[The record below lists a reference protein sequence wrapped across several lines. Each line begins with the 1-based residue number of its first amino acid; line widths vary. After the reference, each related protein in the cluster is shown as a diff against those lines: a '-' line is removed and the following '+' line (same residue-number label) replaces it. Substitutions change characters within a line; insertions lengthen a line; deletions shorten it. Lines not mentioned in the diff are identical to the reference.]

1 MAVKNATH
9 LLDDFRAAG
18 IAVEVTHRSKRRLFG
33 LSGLA
38 SLRDV
43 VRPPYRPEPGR
54 GRGRPRLTPPA
65 ESVLPLLP
73 PAPLTPIDRRPFDRS
88 GAPATAA
95 GGGGSRSARG
105 RHGPP
110 CGRHRRPWPS
120 PLSQACRPVAA
131 ASSGVAGRGGCSEDL
146 FGLPTAPSW
155 SKSGATSHWCRSS
168 AWRAAARMT
177 PRSMMRSAPSSAG
190 ENPRRRRGARDRSP
204 GRRPRPGGGRP
215 RAGRGA
221 GRPATAD
228 GRRAPGR
235 AGRAP
240 RRPAPGRRPAPDPG
254 LFFPVPAAA
263 ARRASLSTPGGPPR
277 VGRRRE
283 ARPCAVGREGEIHGG
298 CRWLAPRRCA
308 GREHARCP
316 IAVPRQISVGGWGMG
331 TKQPNAPPCRRRRTA
346 TLVARREL
354 NGRHTSSTPVNR

>member
-1 MAVKNATH
+1 MSIYRAQRPASPVTARRKRLAYA
-9 LLDDFRAAG
+9 FR
-18 IAVEVTHRSKRRLFG
+18 RR
-33 LSGLA
+33 A
-38 SLRDV
+38 
-43 VRPPYRPEPGR
+43 PP
-54 GRGRPRLTPPA
+54 
-65 ESVLPLLP
+65 PLL
-73 PAPLTPIDRRPFDRS
+73 
-88 GAPATAA
+88 
-95 GGGGSRSARG
+95 
-105 RHGPP
+105 
-110 CGRHRRPWPS
+110 PWPS
-120 PLSQACRPVAA
+120 PLSHVCSPVAA
-131 ASSGVAGRGGCSEDL
+131 ASSGVVPDAAASARTCSACR
-146 FGLPTAPSW
+146 TAPSW

-168 AWRAAARMT
+168 AWRAAARCSGSIAW
-177 PRSMMRSAPSSAG
+177 P
-190 ENPRRRRGARDRSP
+190 
-204 GRRPRPGGGRP
+204 RPRPGGGPP

-221 GRPATAD
+221 GRPAKAD

-240 RRPAPGRRPAPDPG
+240 RRPAPDPG
-254 LFFPVPAAA
+254 LFFPVPATAV
-263 ARRASLSTPGGPPR
+263 RRASLSTPGGPPR

-331 TKQPNAPPCRRRRTA
+331 TKQPNAPPCRRRRTG